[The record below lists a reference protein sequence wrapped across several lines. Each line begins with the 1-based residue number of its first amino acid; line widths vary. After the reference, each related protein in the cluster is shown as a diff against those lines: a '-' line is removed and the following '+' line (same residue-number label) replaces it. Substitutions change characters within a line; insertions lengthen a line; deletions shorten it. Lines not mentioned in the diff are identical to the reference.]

1 MRVILRRT
9 PNRDTSGAF
18 VPETPASPSTDDEN
32 ASTAAGKGRPTPTRA
47 EQEAARRRPLVVD
60 SKEARARA
68 KAELQE
74 RRDKARV
81 GMANGDEKYLPPRD
95 KGPQRRWVRDYVDA
109 GWHLSEWV
117 MVLMLAVILASL
129 VPNTAVAY
137 WAFIVLWGYIVLVIA
152 DMALLS
158 WRVKKKAAEKF
169 GIERR
174 EKGLGW
180 YAAMRSMQMRF
191 MRLPKPQVRR
201 GEYPA

>member
-1 MRVILRRT
+1 M
-9 PNRDTSGAF
+9 
-18 VPETPASPSTDDEN
+18 PETPASPSTDDEN